1 MYKVTVVYVY
11 HDCFLIEYEDLSIVF
26 DFPEEY
32 FSPEPI
38 FSIVKDKIEGK
49 RVLFLA
55 SHYHWDHF
63 SPKIYELAVYA
74 KEAHI
79 VLSHDIV
86 EVHKIPRENTT
97 VVHPGKVVTV
107 FGCKIR
113 AFESSDVGVAY
124 LLHLN
129 RLNVYHS
136 GDLSNWARDT
146 LPSEVNENIM
156 KIYYDALR
164 ELKCYTID
172 IAFINTV
179 PGISNWTGAID
190 FVKEIR
196 PKLVVPMHL
205 RGQTEYIKDFIADL
219 KKEGLVV
226 NVFEY
231 SKPGDTYV
239 YVVESD

>member
-97 VVHPGKVVTV
+97 VVHPGKVPHYEQ
-107 FGCKIR
+107 GKSHR
-113 AFESSDVGVAY
+113 AEGKNLHLPGQHPIWYDVG
-124 LLHLN
+124 
-129 RLNVYHS
+129 
-136 GDLSNWARDT
+136 
-146 LPSEVNENIM
+146 
-156 KIYYDALR
+156 
-164 ELKCYTID
+164 
-172 IAFINTV
+172 F
-179 PGISNWTGAID
+179 
-190 FVKEIR
+190 
-196 PKLVVPMHL
+196 
-205 RGQTEYIKDFIADL
+205 
-219 KKEGLVV
+219 
-226 NVFEY
+226 
-231 SKPGDTYV
+231 
-239 YVVESD
+239 